1 MIFDKRFRFTKHCKN
16 LDERLFC
23 KISDSFFKK
32 RSNGEMHFRAQ
43 RHAYNVTGRTI
54 SSFLDMVAFVK
65 TDR

>member
-1 MIFDKRFRFTKHCKN
+1 MEIKGYFVKFLIIFR
-16 LDERLFC
+16 
-23 KISDSFFKK
+23 K